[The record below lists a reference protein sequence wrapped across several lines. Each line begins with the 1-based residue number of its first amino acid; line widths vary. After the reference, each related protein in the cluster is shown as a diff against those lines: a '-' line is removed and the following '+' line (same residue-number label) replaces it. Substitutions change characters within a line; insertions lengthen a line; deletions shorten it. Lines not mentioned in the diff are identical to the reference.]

1 MIFGILSFIG
11 IIMFIVFDSIIV
23 NDVFETIMLA
33 GMVGATIW
41 SYYSIAK
48 LDINPNPI
56 SFLDDL
62 LLLICIPSYFLYGLL
77 NIISGVDGDDLTS
90 SVSTNMFMV
99 SFVFLEFSCRM
110 LKLVSDMKLFLL
122 IFFNIG
128 SLGHVPSKF

>member
-1 MIFGILSFIG
+1 MLFGIVAFIG
-11 IIMFIVFDSIIV
+11 IILFIVLQADPETSIIV

-33 GMVGATIW
+33 GMIGATIW

-62 LLLICIPSYFLYGLL
+62 LLIICIPSYFIYGLL
-77 NIISGVDGDDLTS
+77 NIISGVSGDDLTS

-99 SFVFLEFSCRM
+99 GFVVF
-110 LKLVSDMKLFLL
+110 
-122 IFFNIG
+122 
-128 SLGHVPSKF
+128 

>member
-1 MIFGILSFIG
+1 MNWKSVPDDHLNKVEDFNGHLKIQNWLHLFSSLW
-11 IIMFIVFDSIIV
+11 
-23 NDVFETIMLA
+23 T
-33 GMVGATIW
+33 GATIW

-77 NIISGVDGDDLTS
+77 NIISGVDGDDLES

-99 SFVFLEFSCRM
+99 G
-110 LKLVSDMKLFLL
+110 
-122 IFFNIG
+122 FFQI
-128 SLGHVPSKF
+128 

>member
-1 MIFGILSFIG
+1 MGIMTMIG
-11 IIMFIVFDSIIV
+11 IIVYYVIDSIV
-23 NDVFETIMLA
+23 LNDTFESIMLV
-33 GMVGATIW
+33 GMIAATIW

-77 NIISGVDGDDLTS
+77 NIISGVDGDDLES

-99 SFVFLEFSCRM
+99 G
-110 LKLVSDMKLFLL
+110 
-122 IFFNIG
+122 FFQI
-128 SLGHVPSKF
+128 

>member
-77 NIISGVDGDDLTS
+77 NIISGVDGDDLKS

-99 SFVFLEFSCRM
+99 SFFFRIDLD
-110 LKLVSDMKLFLL
+110 KYLFLYESIYAMAIDKFL
-122 IFFNIG
+122 YLFIFF
-128 SLGHVPSKF
+128 P

>member
-1 MIFGILSFIG
+1 MGIMTMIG
-11 IIMFIVFDSIIV
+11 IIVYYVIDSIV
-23 NDVFETIMLA
+23 LNDTFESIMLV
-33 GMVGATIW
+33 GMIAATIW

>member
-11 IIMFIVFDSIIV
+11 IIMFIVFDSIEV

-33 GMVGATIW
+33 GMIGATIW

-62 LLLICIPSYFLYGLL
+62 LLIICIPSYFLYGLL

-99 SFVFLEFSCRM
+99 SFVFFRIYL
-110 LKLVSDMKLFLL
+110 
-122 IFFNIG
+122 NT
-128 SLGHVPSKF
+128 